1 MTKASIKHLTLTP
14 QHWDSVLMKI
24 KDEYN
29 PSVYLIRE
37 RMQKTLGFT
46 VRRHQEWIDRS
57 QTPGDDLDSGYYLE
71 SVHLDFYDDA
81 KKTWFLLKYSDIINS
96 D

>member
-29 PSVYLIRE
+29 PRVYLIRE

-46 VRRHQEWIDRS
+46 VRRHQEWIDQKTS
-57 QTPGDDLDSGYYLE
+57 DDELFSGYYLE

-81 KKTWFLLKYSDIINS
+81 KKTWFLLKYLDIVS
-96 D
+96 ET

>member
-1 MTKASIKHLTLTP
+1 
-14 QHWDSVLMKI
+14 MKI

-46 VRRHQEWIDRS
+46 VRRHRIDQKTS
-57 QTPGDDLDSGYYLE
+57 DNELFSGYYLE